1 MATNAYCSHDTKK
14 TKKQK
19 QQFNDSGLTTSRH
32 TVTFNSQQV

>member
-1 MATNAYCSHDTKK
+1 MLIVVMIQKK
-14 TKKQK
+14 QKKQK